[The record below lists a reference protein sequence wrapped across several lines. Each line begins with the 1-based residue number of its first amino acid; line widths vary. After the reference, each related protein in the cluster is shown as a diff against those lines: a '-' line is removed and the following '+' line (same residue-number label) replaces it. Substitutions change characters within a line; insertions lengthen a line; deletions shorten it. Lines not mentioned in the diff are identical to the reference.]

1 MALLPNFSFCSS
13 FTRRSS
19 FRLISCSSLS
29 THPSSS
35 SSPSQSPSPPSS
47 SSTQKILNLRPHS
60 EILRIRESLLS
71 REKTAVEIAED
82 YLSRLK
88 EREPKLKSFLFV
100 SDEVALREAQLV
112 DKKLAANEPL
122 GPLAGVPFAIKDNL
136 CTVDMPSTGGS
147 KILEHYRP
155 PFDATAV
162 RKMKE
167 AGALTLGKTN
177 LDEFG
182 MGSSTEGSAFQVLHS
197 ALSLHH
203 IRFLFQVVYIECA
216 CIQLGTFPC
225 LFLKNTSLEKQNA
238 RNE

>member
-13 FTRRSS
+13 LTRRSS
-19 FRLISCSSLS
+19 FRLITCSSLS
-29 THPSSS
+29 TSSPPQSPSPSSS
-35 SSPSQSPSPPSS
+35 SSSS
-47 SSTQKILNLRPHS
+47 SSSAEKILNLRPHS

-71 REKTAVEIAED
+71 REKSAVEIAED

-100 SDEVALREAQLV
+100 SDEHAIREAQLV

-136 CTVDMPSTGGS
+136 CTADMPSTGGS

-162 RKMKE
+162 RKMKD

-203 IRFLFQVVYIECA
+203 VGFFVPG
-216 CIQLGTFPC
+216 CIH
-225 LFLKNTSLEKQNA
+225 
-238 RNE
+238 